1 MTGSTKL
8 EKKLLKNPPSRLTDL
23 TTTVLEKKKKIHFTD
38 RSDNIT

>member
-23 TTTVLEKKKKIHFTD
+23 TTAVLGKKRKFTSQTD
-38 RSDNIT
+38 LIT